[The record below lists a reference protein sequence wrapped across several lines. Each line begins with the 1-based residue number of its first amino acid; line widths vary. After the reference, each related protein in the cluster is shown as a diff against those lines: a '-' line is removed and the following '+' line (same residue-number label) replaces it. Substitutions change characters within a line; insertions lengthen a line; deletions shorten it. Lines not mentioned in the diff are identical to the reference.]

1 MNLTTKLKHIN
12 YALKRQQNSAPSQ
25 GAVTETIFTLLPKI
39 TTTKR
44 KKEKWT
50 EKEEK
55 KKPPTVLKRLDIRQQ
70 RTAILR

>member
-55 KKPPTVLKRLDIRQQ
+55 KNHQQ
-70 RTAILR
+70 FSRGWTSGSKGQQS